1 MVRGVNL
8 SNLAIET
15 TAMKNFFVW
24 KDVLY
29 YDAFKRKRASDEI
42 VVTKALLYELRIEA
56 TIEEIKE
63 IVSGK
68 LSIK

>member
-1 MVRGVNL
+1 
-8 SNLAIET
+8 
-15 TAMKNFFVW
+15 MKNFFVW

-42 VVTKALLYELRIEA
+42 VVTKALLYELRIQA

-63 IVSGK
+63 IVSGR